1 MSFCEECGAKIE
13 SDATFCEK
21 CHHTVSKNNQVKNQ
35 PTGPNV
41 SSSNSQSDSKIK
53 PNSSYKYL
61 GIALLLISGLLI
73 ILTILNSGSYWGGL
87 KGTRQI
93 TADIMIL
100 LLIGVGGWYFYSKGQ
115 PKKTSSP
122 PKIRDGKGP
131 ILETSSLI
139 EKNEPVQEIQ
149 GKKSP
154 ILAAICSLVIPG
166 LGQVYVGDIRKGIA
180 IFFGT
185 LIGIFI
191 WIIPGLIV
199 WVFGIYDAYTIAQK
213 INNGELPFKK
223 SQINIKKTLFYI
235 CLIFSILSLL
245 IFSLSTFGGQTYL
258 LSSGNWNIHPEPF
271 WSIIVLLGL
280 LLLIFYFI
288 YKIKG
293 YPFLLNASK
302 GDDQNS
308 KKSPHVRLIAILLLG
323 IFLAWLISISF
334 FTFGAI
340 NSPNDGKCDYD
351 NENAVV
357 FFLSAQE
364 NSIHV
369 QEFCSN
375 HIQFYTML
383 NPLYILSLPLK
394 LTPHLIIDLTGVQ
407 LFAKFSIVIWVIF
420 LLFVLA
426 SSVNFS
432 NQDSEGFF
440 IWKRHDSIIKPL
452 IFGILGGL
460 SFMVSFFLTC
470 QMIYMIHVLGN
481 SDYHDALAMS
491 AGNWPVYFILVLPCI
506 VFTISIIRDARR

>member
-1 MSFCEECGAKIE
+1 MQIMKYFYKIYAVL
-13 SDATFCEK
+13 SLFFA
-21 CHHTVSKNNQVKNQ
+21 
-35 PTGPNV
+35 
-41 SSSNSQSDSKIK
+41 I
-53 PNSSYKYL
+53 L
-61 GIALLLISGLLI
+61 GIFTLNIFLILLCGGAAWYLWRLSQEEQISKDGIPKPAEEIKNRTKLFKG
-73 ILTILNSGSYWGGL
+73 LNSL
-87 KGTRQI
+87 
-93 TADIMIL
+93 
-100 LLIGVGGWYFYSKGQ
+100 YSKL
-115 PKKTSSP
+115 
-122 PKIRDGKGP
+122 IR
-131 ILETSSLI
+131 
-139 EKNEPVQEIQ
+139 
-149 GKKSP
+149 
-154 ILAAICSLVIPG
+154 G
-166 LGQVYVGDIRKGIA
+166 LYY
-180 IFFGT
+180 F
-185 LIGIFI
+185 
-191 WIIPGLIV
+191 
-199 WVFGIYDAYTIAQK
+199 
-213 INNGELPFKK
+213 
-223 SQINIKKTLFYI
+223 

-245 IFSLSTFGGQTYL
+245 IFSWSTFWAHTYL

-308 KKSPHVRLIAILLLG
+308 EKSPHVPLIAILLLG

-369 QEFCSN
+369 QEFCFN

-394 LTPHLIIDLTGVQ
+394 LTPHSIIDLTGLQ
-407 LFAKFSIVIWVIF
+407 FWAKFSIVIWVIF

-440 IWKRHDSIIKPL
+440 IWKRHDSSIKPL

-460 SFMVSFFLTC
+460 SFMVSFILTC

-481 SDYHDALAMS
+481 SGFNDALAMS
-491 AGNWPVYFILVLPCI
+491 AGSWPVYFILVLPCI
-506 VFTISIIRDARR
+506 VFTISIIRDARQ